1 MHSVDHMSAETGPS
15 PARQLS
21 AARRILLIAA
31 ILSGNAAAALLY
43 DALPPILADLAR
55 LLGGGTRGQ
64 FLAQLASTL
73 PMLGV
78 MLSGLFS

>member
-55 LLGGGTRGQ
+55 LLGGGSTIGRACSRI
-64 FLAQLASTL
+64 FAAHRAS
-73 PMLGV
+73 
-78 MLSGLFS
+78 SRRNR